1 MSDKE
6 LGGGNEE
13 LSLPKATV
21 QKIISEI
28 LPQLPP
34 EVSLGNDMTFT
45 KGARDMLIQC
55 SMEFLRMLS
64 SEANDVSEK
73 ESKKTIAV
81 EHVEAA
87 LKDLGFGD
95 YIGGIR
101 GVVGEWK
108 EVQTK
113 RVNRGERMKNWGGLN
128 VSEEELEKMQ
138 AALFGEAKEKMEGH
152 DTQNTN

>member
-1 MSDKE
+1 M
-6 LGGGNEE
+6 
-13 LSLPKATV
+13 
-21 QKIISEI
+21 
-28 LPQLPP
+28 
-34 EVSLGNDMTFT
+34 
-45 KGARDMLIQC
+45 
-55 SMEFLRMLS
+55 
-64 SEANDVSEK
+64 
-73 ESKKTIAV
+73 